1 MIRKIS
7 SIFGDT
13 AYDSGAN
20 FNKAASAGAE
30 PVIKPR
36 KNSTGKSMGSYVR
49 AQTVREFM
57 SDPKAWKKEHGYG
70 QKWQVGEYSHLSL
83 MF

>member
-1 MIRKIS
+1 GKEFGKFVDGAKDVVGKIS
-7 SIFGDT
+7 NIFGDT

-36 KNSTGKSMGSYVR
+36 KNSSGKSR
-49 AQTVREFM
+49 
-57 SDPKAWKKEHGYG
+57 D
-70 QKWQVGEYSHLSL
+70 L
-83 MF
+83 M